1 VRRPATREDIL
12 WLQSIAAYQWDWQVA
27 RALFSLGAEYVV
39 DVRRGVIR
47 HVIVEGRVYIT
58 RRPND
63 GLLSPSLKAG
73 ERIRQATEPPRFRVV
88 TRKDIGEL
96 RGGVL
101 VKDVVEIDPDLR
113 PGDEVII
120 VGRDDVLLGVGRL
133 RVPPPMLDGLFRGEV
148 VRVRSKVKA

>member
-12 WLQSIAAYQWDWQVA
+12 WLQSIAAYQWDWEVA
-27 RALFSLGAEYVV
+27 RALLPLDSNYIV

-47 HVIVEGRVYIT
+47 HVIVEGRVYLT

-63 GLLSPSLKAG
+63 GLLSPSIEAG
-73 ERIRQATEPPRFRVV
+73 ERIRRASEPPRFRVV
-88 TRKDIGEL
+88 TRMGVGEL

-101 VKDVVEIDPDLR
+101 AKDVVEVDPDLR